1 MKIINATVNDENI
14 IINQADNIL
23 ENQINDA
30 KISCDFDST
39 WDKYAKYIIFE
50 DEDSNRFRVAL
61 INNEALIP
69 SELKNG
75 FIRFQIYGQVVK
87 ENTIENRHPSKVSC
101 FKLINSLSPDGLDV
115 SIPSPTEWDNY
126 IKQIE
131 SITDRIVSDEAT
143 RVENENARVSAEEQ
157 RIKNENARVSAE
169 EDRISAESA
178 RVKNETIRTNNEKSR
193 VSSEGKRVLSE
204 KQRIEAENTRIDNE
218 KQRVSSET
226 VRIKNEET
234 REEYILQLKQDVK
247 DGKFNGEAN
256 LAVFKVDVKTGKL
269 LMLKTKNLKL
279 IDFRINEKGR
289 LEELLKWIIQ

>member
-14 IINQADNIL
+14 ILNQVDNIL

-69 SELKNG
+69 SGLKNG

-101 FKLINSLSPDGLDV
+101 FKLINSLNPDCLDV
-115 SIPSPTEWDNY
+115 SVPTPDEWDNY

-131 SITDRIVSDEAT
+131 DITNRIVSDEAT
-143 RVENENARVSAEEQ
+143 RVKNENSRVSAENT
-157 RIKNENARVSAE
+157 RIKNEE
-169 EDRISAESA
+169 KRISS
-178 RVKNETIRTNNEKSR
+178 ETIRVSSETNRVKSETTRVENEKSR
-193 VSSEGKRVLSE
+193 VSAEDKRVLAE
-204 KQRIEAENTRIDNE
+204 NQRIEAENTRVDNE

-226 VRIKNEET
+226 IRIKNEGT

-279 IDFRINEKGR
+279 IDFRINAKGR
-289 LEELLKWIIQ
+289 LEELLKWITQ

>member
-14 IINQADNIL
+14 ILNQADNIL

-39 WDKYAKYIIFE
+39 WDKYTKYIIFE

-69 SELKNG
+69 SGLKNG

-115 SIPSPTEWDNY
+115 NIPSPTEWDNY

-131 SITDRIVSDEAT
+131 SITNRIVSDEDNRVNNEKNRVLNENTRIENENSRSTAESKRISAESGRLKNEKT
-143 RVENENARVSAEEQ
+143 RVENETA
-157 RIKNENARVSAE
+157 RIK
-169 EDRISAESA
+169 
-178 RVKNETIRTNNEKSR
+178 NEKSR
-193 VSSEGKRVLSE
+193 V
-204 KQRIEAENTRIDNE
+204 
-218 KQRVSSET
+218 
-226 VRIKNEET
+226 
-234 REEYILQLKQDVK
+234 EYIND
-247 DGKFNGEAN
+247 
-256 LAVFKVDVKTGKL
+256 
-269 LMLKTKNLKL
+269 LKTKVDRGDFKGEKGDKGDKGDKGEKGDKGDCNFFTLDIDVATGHINMNKPETATD
-279 IDFRINEKGR
+279 IDFRVNEIGHAEVEING
-289 LEELLKWIIQ
+289 

>member
-1 MKIINATVNDENI
+1 MKIINATVNDENVI
-14 IINQADNIL
+14 LNQADNIL

-69 SELKNG
+69 SGLKNG

-101 FKLINSLSPDGLDV
+101 FKLINSLNPDGLDV
-115 SIPSPTEWDNY
+115 SIPTPSEWENY

-131 SITDRIVSDEAT
+131 DITNRIVSDETT
-143 RVENENARVSAEEQ
+143 RVENEKNRVSNEDT
-157 RIKNENARVSAE
+157 RIKNENTRVISE
-169 EDRISAESA
+169 KDRISAETNRAKS
-178 RVKNETIRTNNEKSR
+178 ETTRAENEKSR
-193 VSSEGKRVLSE
+193 VSAENKRVLAE
-204 KQRIEAENTRIDNE
+204 KQRMDAENTRVDNE
-218 KQRVSSET
+218 NKRVASET
-226 VRIKNEET
+226 IRVKNEET

-279 IDFRINEKGR
+279 IDFRINDKGR
-289 LEELLKWIIQ
+289 LEELLKWITQ